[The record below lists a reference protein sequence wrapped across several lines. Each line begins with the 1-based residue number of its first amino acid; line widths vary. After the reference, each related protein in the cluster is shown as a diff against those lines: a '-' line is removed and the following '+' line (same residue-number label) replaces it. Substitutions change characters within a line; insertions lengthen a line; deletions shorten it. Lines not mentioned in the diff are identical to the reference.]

1 MDYANAGM
9 AAVRLGRAA
18 VSTEGDKAGA
28 RTGAVVSGTE
38 AATVARAGTQR
49 KQSCMQACVEDIPC
63 RNIHRKYTLHLFE
76 MVEVKGW
83 LDHGAA
89 TFCYTP
95 AFHID
100 A

>member
-9 AAVRLGRAA
+9 TAVRLERAA

-49 KQSCMQACVEDIPC
+49 KRGC
-63 RNIHRKYTLHLFE
+63 
-76 MVEVKGW
+76 
-83 LDHGAA
+83 
-89 TFCYTP
+89 
-95 AFHID
+95 
-100 A
+100 